1 MLHATLR
8 INSADADA
16 ILKSLKP
23 ETGRELPR
31 TRVRVSGEGEE
42 TVIEIEA
49 DDTSAMRAAL
59 NSYLGCIKVTEDIGK
74 MVKVKR

>member
-8 INSADADA
+8 AKSADADA

-23 ETGRELPR
+23 EAGRELPR
-31 TRVRVSGEGEE
+31 TRVKVSGNGDE

-49 DDTSAMRAAL
+49 NDTSAMRAAL

-74 MVKVKR
+74 IVKVNK